1 MLTAPALLPVASAL
15 PSALPLDEVI
25 GEITADAAVALAR
38 ALCEFQTDGL
48 SVGAKMRVG
57 DLIAQ
62 LFVLRLC
69 AGQINFYAIVRAR
82 GSHQLRERYGG
93 DINARTIATLI
104 DVVLEVVQHVVRMEL
119 N

>member
-1 MLTAPALLPVASAL
+1 MQTTPALPPAASPPPFTAL
-15 PSALPLDEVI
+15 EQVV
-25 GEITADAAVALAR
+25 GEIAADAAVALAR

-62 LFVLRLC
+62 LFELRLC